1 MLLKSMKK
9 SLLWIVVL
17 VLSISMVAAFSLA
30 GCKAAAE
37 EAVEEEAVEEAA
49 PVEEAPAEEAA
60 AETTAAPVSFEGVQ
74 LKVAMIDEPRERL
87 FKELLPEFKKLT
99 GIDVTIDFYGFDD
112 LYNKNITSSAA
123 HTGEYD
129 VYQIHFPDIALF
141 DERGFM
147 VDVTDWVER
156 DWAEMEMDDIQT
168 SLQESHM
175 KYKDRYYGVPTHVG
189 SHEFYYRTD
198 IFEKE
203 GYTLPKTYDDVLTLA
218 KEIDAKYAPTTRGF
232 VFMGRADVQGCSTF
246 MGFLGSY
253 GGDFFDNYTHQR
265 PAMDSPAALKAM
277 NTLKEI
283 YKYSVEGSNV
293 YSFDEGQTA
302 FKQGKAAMIS
312 FWDSGDN
319 FFGDPEQS
327 DIIGKWA
334 IAPYPGGRT
343 PNGGWSV
350 QISADSKNAAAA
362 WEFLKWII
370 SPDVEKKAVP
380 LTPSCRTSI
389 LIDPQNSKYPSYAAF
404 NDVLKGNPI
413 GFPKVLPN
421 WQIINETGAMVSS
434 VTTGQVTPEEGLAT
448 LQKSMESI
456 MLRYGLWDGKK

>member
-9 SLLWIVVL
+9 SLLWIVVM
-17 VLSISMVAAFSLA
+17 VLSISMVAAFSFA
-30 GCKAAAE
+30 GCKA
-37 EAVEEEAVEEAA
+37 EEAA
-49 PVEEAPAEEAA
+49 APAKEEAAAEEEAPAEEEA

-87 FKELLPEFKKLT
+87 FAELLPEFKKLT
-99 GIDVTIDFYGFDD
+99 GIDVTIDFYGFED
-112 LYNKNITSSAA
+112 LYNKTLTSSVAR
-123 HTGEYD
+123 TGEYD
-129 VYQIHFPDIALF
+129 VYQFHFPDMALF

-147 VDVTDWVER
+147 VDVTDWVKR
-156 DWAEMEMDDIQT
+156 DWNEMEMDDIQA
-168 SLQESHM
+168 SIQESHM
-175 KYKDRYYGVPTHVG
+175 KYNGKYYGVPTHIG

-203 GYTLPKTYDDVLTLA
+203 GYALPKTYDDVLTLA
-218 KEIDAKYAPTTRGF
+218 KEIDAKYAPETRGF
-232 VFMGRADVQGCSTF
+232 LFMGRADVQGCSTF

-253 GGDFFDNYTHQR
+253 GGDFFDNYQHQR

-293 YSFDEGQTA
+293 YGFDEAQTA

-319 FFGDPEQS
+319 FFSDPEQS

-370 SPDVEKKAVP
+370 SPDVETKAVP

-389 LIDPQNSKYPSYAAF
+389 LTDPQNSKYPSYAAF
-404 NDVLKGNPI
+404 NDVLKGNPF

-421 WQIINETGAMVSS
+421 WQIINETGITVSS
-434 VTTGQVTPEEGLAT
+434 VLTGQVTPEEGLAA
-448 LQKSMESI
+448 LQKSMETI